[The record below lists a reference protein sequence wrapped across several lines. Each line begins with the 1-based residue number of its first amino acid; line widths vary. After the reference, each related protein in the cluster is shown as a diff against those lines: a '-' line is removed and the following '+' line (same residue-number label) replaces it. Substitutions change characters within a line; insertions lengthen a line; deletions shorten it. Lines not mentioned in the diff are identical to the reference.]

1 MFTGIIEEIGRV
13 KGLVRGRESARL
25 SVEAKLVLA
34 DTKLGD
40 SIAVNGV
47 CLTVDGWTRNG
58 FVADVMA
65 ESLERSTL
73 GTLSSG
79 KAVNLERALAAGDRL
94 GGHLVSGHV
103 DGRGKV
109 LCVVRRDNAVNY
121 RIGCALELLR
131 YISIKGSIAIDG
143 VSLTVTEVD
152 ELGFSVALIPHSLE
166 KTVLKNRRL
175 GDAVNLENDQV
186 AKHVER
192 LLMVRETEGRE
203 TESKIDLAYLGRTG
217 FI

>member
-13 KGLVRGRESARL
+13 KSLVRGRESARL
-25 SVEAKLVLA
+25 TVEAKVVVSG
-34 DTKLGD
+34 TKLGD

-73 GTLSSG
+73 GALSSG

-103 DGRGKV
+103 DGQGKV
-109 LCVVRRDNAVNY
+109 LGVVRRDNAVNY
-121 RIGCALELLR
+121 RIGCGPELLR
-131 YISIKGSIAIDG
+131 YISVKGSITIDG
-143 VSLTVTEVD
+143 VSLTVTELD
-152 ELGFSVALIPHSLE
+152 ELGFSVALIPHTLE
-166 KTVLKNRRL
+166 KTVLKNRQQ

-192 LLMVRETEGRE
+192 LLTARE
-203 TESKIDLAYLGRTG
+203 TESKIDLAYLGRVG

>member
-13 KGLVRGRESARL
+13 SSLVRGRESARL
-25 SVEAKLVLA
+25 SVEAKLVLT

-65 ESLERSTL
+65 ESLDRSTL
-73 GTLSSG
+73 GALSPG
-79 KAVNLERALAAGDRL
+79 KAVNLERALAAGERL

-109 LCVVRRDNAVNY
+109 LSVVRRDNAVNY
-121 RIGCALELLR
+121 RIGCGAELLR
-131 YISIKGSIAIDG
+131 YISVKGSIAIDG

-152 ELGFSVALIPHSLE
+152 KESFSVALIPHSLE
-166 KTVLKNRRL
+166 KTVLKNRRP

-186 AKHVER
+186 AKYVER
-192 LLMVRETEGRE
+192 LLTVRETEGRE
-203 TESKIDLAYLGRTG
+203 PESKIDLAYLGRVG